1 MAQGDSDR
9 QRVQGWPGVS
19 PGPEVQGCRQSAGGC
34 VGVMLRV
41 GARGAMEAAW
51 GSGRHPTPRV
61 CSALAAGVLRAH
73 PGAPCA
79 AHRGRADA
87 PRAVGGGGGG
97 PALIA

>member
-1 MAQGDSDR
+1 MWHKVTVTGS
-9 QRVQGWPGVS
+9 
-19 PGPEVQGCRQSAGGC
+19 GCRGGPGC
-34 VGVMLRV
+34 PRDPRCRGADRVLVGVMLRV
-41 GARGAMEAAW
+41 GARGATEAAW
-51 GSGRHPTPRV
+51 GSGRYPTPRV